1 MAPFDR
7 PPPPPPPVEAGEVEP
22 TEVEFVEDAVA
33 EGFEALVVAVK
44 LYLQDFVYQASYKL
58 KSADLHVVVEELQSG
73 FGSEHTQLEVCSRQ
87 TFALSKQLRA
97 QLGISLRSTSGFPG
111 HCVSYQSSVRFQQ
124 SQFALSWINK
134 GEVKNK

>member
-7 PPPPPPPVEAGEVEP
+7 PPPPPPPVVAGEVEP
-22 TEVEFVEDAVA
+22 TEVELVEDAVA
-33 EGFEALVVAVK
+33 EGFETLVVAVK
-44 LYLQDFVYQASYKL
+44 LYLQDFVYQASYKPT
-58 KSADLHVVVEELQSG
+58 SVGLHVVVEELQSG
-73 FGSEHTQLEVCSRQ
+73 FGWEHTQLEVCFIQ

-97 QLGISLRSTSGFPG
+97 QLGMPSRSTSGFPG

-124 SQFALSWINK
+124 SQFALSWISK